1 MSNFTHHSFATRAFA
16 RKVLRAKATLT
27 LIVLALLAILAA
39 PLTSAQTFMFN
50 RADFVTGTGP
60 AVLAVGDFNGDGQ
73 MDVVTGND
81 DTANTVSVLLGKGDG
96 TFATHVDY
104 PVGGGVTGVAVG
116 DFNGDGKLDIAVVYG
131 FDLARVAVLLGNG
144 DGTFR
149 PFVPTTAGFQGG
161 SIAVGDFNGDGKLDV
176 AVSDNQSATPGVDI
190 MLGNGDGTFKAPVS
204 YATAADPRMVIV
216 ADFNGDGKLDLAT
229 ANAES
234 ETISVLLGKGDG
246 TFQAH
251 MDNSTAIA
259 ASCISLAAGALRDD
273 KGKDIVAGCQSE
285 GKVVVLLSNGN
296 GTFKA
301 AKAYPVPAGVDI
313 VALGDFNGDG
323 KLDVAVTDG
332 GTYDMVS
339 ILPGTGS
346 GTLKAAV
353 PFGTNFGPSGIAA
366 ADFNGDGKL
375 DIVTADDG
383 SPFGVTI
390 ATISVLLSNG
400 KDMFAARTDYS
411 VGSESLTGAYSGI
424 AAADLT
430 GNGKPDLIVPITY
443 ADVPCEFS
451 ILKNKG
457 NGTFDAAVNYALPIG
472 PDAVVAGDFNNDH
485 KADIAV
491 MNSGNSGSI
500 SVLLNSG
507 TGTFPSYT
515 TYPIN
520 GYGYGIA
527 VGDFNKDGNLD
538 IVATDL
544 TENTVSVLLGN
555 GTGAFPTFATYTT
568 GSLPYGVAVG
578 DFNGDGWP
586 DIAVANGSSGTVS
599 ILINKADGSGTFLP
613 KVDYAAAGGGA
624 PFSLAAGSFRGNGII
639 DLAVATN
646 SAFGGIEVLLG
657 KGNGTFQPAVP
668 YDTLN
673 NANGV
678 VVGDFNND
686 GNLDLAV
693 SIANAGSAFG
703 FVTIFPGLGNGTF
716 GPGVTL
722 TSAPLPYGIVAADF
736 NGDGGLDLATGNGT
750 TEGDTGSATVLLNE
764 PVIGL
769 HPVTLTFAARKV
781 GTSSAAQV
789 VTVSNPGATPLK
801 VTSITITGDFAETN
815 DCPAK
820 LTVGKNC
827 TINVTFSPTQTGT
840 RTGTLS
846 IKDSALSS
854 IQKITLTGSGT

>member
-1 MSNFTHHSFATRAFA
+1 MTNFIHYSSAPR
-16 RKVLRAKATLT
+16 VLRAHTTLT
-27 LIVLALLAILAA
+27 LVVIVLAVLATVATPLA
-39 PLTSAQTFMFN
+39 SAQTFMFN

-60 AVLAVGDFNGDGQ
+60 AVVAVGDFRGNGLI
-73 MDVVTGND
+73 DVVTGNN

-104 PVGGGVTGVAVG
+104 AVGSAPSGISVG
-116 DFNGDGKLDIAVVYG
+116 DFNGDGKLDIVVVYG
-131 FDLARVAVLLGNG
+131 FNTARIGVLLGNG
-144 DGTFR
+144 DGTFQE
-149 PFVPTTAGFQGG
+149 PFKSIVAGVQGG

-176 AVSDNQSATPGVDI
+176 AVSDYDSQTLGVDV
-190 MLGNGDGTFKAPVS
+190 MLGNGDGTFQAPVT
-204 YATAADPRMVIV
+204 YATAADPLMVIV

-229 ANAES
+229 ANASS
-234 ETISVLLGKGDG
+234 ETISVLLGNGNG
-246 TFQAH
+246 TFQTH
-251 MDNSTAIA
+251 VDYSTAIA
-259 ASCISLAAGALRDD
+259 ESCISLAAGALRDD
-273 KGKDIVAGCQSE
+273 KRLDIVAGCQAD
-285 GKVVVLLSNGN
+285 GKVVVLLSNGD
-296 GTFKA
+296 GTFKP
-301 AKAYPVPAGVDI
+301 AKAYPVPAGVDDI
-313 VALGDFNGDG
+313 ALGDFNGDG
-323 KLDVAVTDG
+323 KLDVAVTNS

-339 ILPGTGS
+339 VLPGSGS

-353 PFGTNFGPSGIAA
+353 VFGTNYGPSGIAT

-375 DIVTADDG
+375 DLVTADNG
-383 SPFGVTI
+383 GPFGVTI
-390 ATISVLLSNG
+390 ATVSVLLSNG
-400 KDMFAARTDYS
+400 KDMFAARTDYA
-411 VGSESLTGAYSGI
+411 VGSESVTGAYSGI

-443 ADVPCEFS
+443 ADTPYQLS

-491 MNSGNSGSI
+491 MNFGGNGSI

-515 TYPIN
+515 TYPIS

-555 GTGAFPTFATYTT
+555 GTGAFPTFATYAT
-568 GSLPYGVAVG
+568 GSFPQGVTVG

-586 DIAVANGSSGTVS
+586 DIAVANQRGGTVS

-613 KVDYAAAGGGA
+613 KVDYAAAGGGEPWA
-624 PFSLAAGSFRGNGII
+624 LAAGSFRGNGIM
-639 DLAVATN
+639 DLAVATQ

-657 KGNGTFQPAVP
+657 NGDGTFKAAVP

-693 SIANAGSAFG
+693 TIANAGSTFG
-703 FVTIFPGLGNGTF
+703 FVTIFPGNGDGTF
-716 GPGVTL
+716 GGGLTL
-722 TSAPLPYGIVAADF
+722 TSGALPSGIVAADF
-736 NGDGGLDLATGNGT
+736 NGDGGLDLATANGT
-750 TEGDTGSATVLLNE
+750 TAGDTGSATVLLNE
-764 PVIGL
+764 PVIGITPSSL
-769 HPVTLTFAARKV
+769 IFAAQKV
-781 GTSSAAQV
+781 GTTSATQII
-789 VTVSNPGATPLK
+789 TVDNPGATPLK
-801 VTSITITGDFAETN
+801 ITSITIAGDFAETN
-815 DCPAK
+815 NCPAK

-827 TINVTFSPTQTGT
+827 TITVTFTPTQAGT

-854 IQKITLTGSGT
+854 VQKITLTGSGT

>member
-1 MSNFTHHSFATRAFA
+1 MTSFAHHPFATRAFTT
-16 RKVLRAKATLT
+16 KVPQANATLS
-27 LIVLALLAILAA
+27 LIVLAVLIITASPLAFG
-39 PLTSAQTFMFN
+39 QTFIFN

-60 AVLAVGDFNGDGQ
+60 SVLAVGDFNGDGH

-81 DTANTVSVLLGKGDG
+81 DTANTVSVLLGNGNG

-104 PVGGGVTGVAVG
+104 PVGGPVAGIAVG
-116 DFNGDGKLDIAVVYG
+116 DFNNDGKLDIVVVYG
-131 FDLARVAVLLGNG
+131 FDPAKVAVLLGNG
-144 DGTFR
+144 DGTFK
-149 PFVPTTAGFQGG
+149 PYMPTTAGFQGG

-176 AVSDNQSATPGVDI
+176 AVSDNESTIPGVDI
-190 MLGNGDGTFKAPVS
+190 MLGNGNGTFEPPVS
-204 YATAADPRMVIV
+204 YATAPDPRMVI
-216 ADFNGDGKLDLAT
+216 AGDFNSDGKVDLAT
-229 ANAES
+229 TNAES
-234 ETISVLLGKGDG
+234 ETISVLLGNGDG
-246 TFQAH
+246 TFQTH
-251 MDNSTAIA
+251 KDNSTAIA
-259 ASCISLAAGALRDD
+259 ASCISLAAGALSDNRRL
-273 KGKDIVAGCQSE
+273 DIVAGCQAE
-285 GKVVVLLSNGN
+285 GEVVVLISNGN

-301 AKAYPVPAGVDI
+301 AKAYPVPAGVDD

-323 KLDVAVTDG
+323 KLDVAVTNA
-332 GTYDMVS
+332 GTMVS

-353 PFGTNFGPSGIAA
+353 PFGTNYGPSGIAS
-366 ADFNGDGKL
+366 ADFNGDGKVDL
-375 DIVTADDG
+375 VTADDG
-383 SPFGVTI
+383 APFGATV

-411 VGSESLTGAYSGI
+411 VGNENVTGAYSGI

-430 GNGKPDLIVPITY
+430 GNGKPDLIVPITFAY
-443 ADVPCEFS
+443 PYEIS
-451 ILKNKG
+451 ILMNKG
-457 NGTFDAAVNYALPIG
+457 NGTFKPFVSYPLPTGAV
-472 PDAVVAGDFNNDH
+472 AVVAGDFNNDH
-485 KADIAV
+485 KPDIAV
-491 MNSGNSGSI
+491 ANGNGTGVI
-500 SVLLNSG
+500 TVLLNSG
-507 TGTFPSYT
+507 TGTFPTYT
-515 TYPIN
+515 QYAIN
-520 GYGYGIA
+520 GISDGLA

-538 IVATDL
+538 IVATNGSQ
-544 TENTVSVLLGN
+544 NTISVLLGN
-555 GTGAFPTFATYTT
+555 GTGTFPTFATYTT
-568 GSLPYGVAVG
+568 GSSPYGVTVG

-586 DIAVANGSSGTVS
+586 DIAVANRSSGTVS

-624 PFSLAAGSFRGNGII
+624 PLTLAAGSFRGNGKI
-639 DLAVATN
+639 DLAVATD

-657 KGNGTFQPAVP
+657 NGDGTFQKAVP

-693 SIANAGSAFG
+693 SIASADSAFG
-703 FVTIFPGLGNGTF
+703 FVTILPGLGNGTF
-716 GPGVTL
+716 GPGITL

-736 NGDGGLDLATGNGT
+736 NGDGGLDLAMGNGT
-750 TEGDTGSATVLLNE
+750 TGGDTGSATVLLNE
-764 PVIGL
+764 PLIGL
-769 HPVTLTFAARKV
+769 TPDSLTFAARKV
-781 GTSSAAQV
+781 GTTSAAQV

-820 LTVGKNC
+820 LTVGKSC
-827 TINVTFSPTQTGT
+827 TINVTFSPTATGT

-854 IQKITLTGSGT
+854 VQGIALTGSGT

>member
-1 MSNFTHHSFATRAFA
+1 MTNFVQHPLAA
-16 RKVLRAKATLT
+16 RILRANARLT
-27 LIVLALLAILAA
+27 LIVLAVLAMVSA
-39 PLTSAQTFMFN
+39 PLASAQTFMFN

-60 AVLAVGDFNGDGQ
+60 AVVAVGDFRGNGL
-73 MDVVTGND
+73 MDVVTGNN

-96 TFATHVDY
+96 TFAPHVDY
-104 PVGGGVTGVAVG
+104 AVGAAPSGIAVG
-116 DFNGDGKLDIAVVYG
+116 DFNGDGKLDIVVVYG
-131 FDLARVAVLLGNG
+131 FNDARVAVLLGNG
-144 DGTFR
+144 DGTFQE
-149 PFVPTTAGFQGG
+149 PFKSTVAGVQGG

-176 AVSDNQSATPGVDI
+176 AVSDNESVTPGVDI
-190 MLGNGDGTFKAPVS
+190 MLGNGDGTFQAPVS
-204 YATAADPRMVIV
+204 YATAADPWMVIV

-234 ETISVLLGKGDG
+234 ETISVLLGNGDG
-246 TFQAH
+246 TFQTH
-251 MDNSTAIA
+251 KDNSTAVA

-273 KGKDIVAGCQSE
+273 KRLDIVAGCQSASR
-285 GKVVVLLSNGN
+285 VVVLLSNGD

-301 AKAYPVPAGVDI
+301 AKAYDVPAGVDQ

-323 KLDVAVTDG
+323 KLDVAVTNA

-339 ILPGTGS
+339 VLPGTGS
-346 GTLKAAV
+346 GTLKAPVA
-353 PFGTNFGPSGIAA
+353 FGTNYGPSGIAA

-375 DIVTADDG
+375 DLVTSDNG
-383 SPFGVTI
+383 GPFGVTM

-400 KDMFAARTDYS
+400 KDIFAARTDYS
-411 VGSESLTGAYSGI
+411 VGSGTLTGAYSGI

-443 ADVPCEFS
+443 ADTPYEFS

-457 NGTFDAAVNYALPIG
+457 NGTFDAPVNYELPIG
-472 PDAVVAGDFNNDH
+472 PNAVAAGDFNNDH

-491 MNSGNSGSI
+491 MNFGGNGSI

-520 GYGYGIA
+520 GSGYGIA

-538 IVATDL
+538 IVATNE

-555 GTGAFPTFATYTT
+555 GTGAFPTFATYAT
-568 GSLPYGVAVG
+568 GSFPEGVTVG

-586 DIAVANGSSGTVS
+586 DLAVADGRGGTVS
-599 ILINKADGSGTFLP
+599 ILLNKADGSGTFLP
-613 KVDYAAAGGGA
+613 KVDYPAAGGGG
-624 PFSLAAGSFRGNGII
+624 PLSIAAGSFRGNGII

-646 SAFGGIEVLLG
+646 SAFGGIVVLLG
-657 KGNGTFQPAVP
+657 NGDGTFQKAVN

-693 SIANAGSAFG
+693 STASPGSNFA
-703 FVTIFPGLGNGTF
+703 FVTILPGNGDGTF
-716 GPGVTL
+716 GSGVTL
-722 TSAPLPYGIVAADF
+722 TSGALPSGIVAADF
-736 NGDGGLDLATGNGT
+736 NGDGGLDLATANGT
-750 TEGDTGSATVLLNE
+750 TAGDTGSATVLLNE
-764 PVIGL
+764 PVIGITPNSL
-769 HPVTLTFAARKV
+769 AFAAQKV
-781 GTSSAAQV
+781 GTTSAAQMI
-789 VTVSNPGATPLK
+789 TVDNPGATPLK
-801 VTSITITGDFAETN
+801 VSGITLSGDFKETN
-815 DCPAK
+815 NCPAK

-854 IQKITLTGSGT
+854 VQKIALAGSGT

>member
-1 MSNFTHHSFATRAFA
+1 MANFAHHLSATR
-16 RKVLRAKATLT
+16 VLRANAALT
-27 LIVLALLAILAA
+27 MIVLTTIVLAVLAIVATPPA
-39 PLTSAQTFMFN
+39 SAQTFMFN

-60 AVLAVGDFNGDGQ
+60 AVVAVGDFRGNGL
-73 MDVVTGND
+73 MDVVTGNN

-96 TFATHVDY
+96 TFAPHVDY
-104 PVGGGVTGVAVG
+104 PVGSAPSGIAVG
-116 DFNGDGKLDIAVVYG
+116 DFNNDGKLDIVVVYG
-131 FDLARVAVLLGNG
+131 FNDAHVAVLLGNG
-144 DGTFR
+144 DGTFK
-149 PFVPTTAGFQGG
+149 PFKPTTAGVQGG

-176 AVSDNQSATPGVDI
+176 AVSDNDGGVDV
-190 MLGNGDGTFKAPVS
+190 MLGNGDGTFKALVP
-204 YATAADPRMVIV
+204 YATAADPLMVIA

-229 ANAES
+229 ANASS
-234 ETISVLLGKGDG
+234 ETISVLLGNGDG
-246 TFQAH
+246 TFQPH
-251 MDNSTAIA
+251 MNNSTAIA
-259 ASCISLAAGALRDD
+259 ESCISLAAGDLRND
-273 KGKDIVAGCQSE
+273 GRLDIVAGCQAD
-285 GKVVVLLSNGN
+285 GKVAILLSNGD
-296 GTFKA
+296 GTFKP
-301 AKAYPVPAGVDI
+301 AKAYNVPAGVDI

-323 KLDVAVTDG
+323 KLDVAVTNS

-339 ILPGTGS
+339 VLPGTGT

-353 PFGTNFGPSGIAA
+353 VFGTNYGPSGIAA

-375 DIVTADDG
+375 DIVTADNG
-383 SPFGVTI
+383 SPFGVTM

-400 KDMFAARTDYS
+400 KDLFAARTDYK
-411 VGSESLTGAYSGI
+411 VGNETVTGAYSGL

-443 ADVPCEFS
+443 ADVPYELS

-457 NGTFDAAVNYALPIG
+457 NGTFDAAVNYALPVA
-472 PDAVVAGDFNNDH
+472 PDAVAAGDFNNDH

-491 MNSGNSGSI
+491 MNFGGNGSI
-500 SVLLNSG
+500 SILLNSG

-538 IVATDL
+538 IVATNG
-544 TENTVSVLLGN
+544 TQSTVSVLLGN
-555 GTGAFPTFATYTT
+555 GTGAFPTFSTYPT
-568 GSLPYGVAVG
+568 GSGPYGVTVA

-586 DIAVANGSSGTVS
+586 DLAVADEFGGTVS

-624 PFSLAAGSFRGNGII
+624 PLSIAAGSFRGNGII

-657 KGNGTFQPAVP
+657 NGDGTFQKAVP

-686 GNLDLAV
+686 GHLDIAV
-693 SIANAGSAFG
+693 STASAGSSFAFI
-703 FVTIFPGLGNGTF
+703 TIFPGNGDGTF
-716 GPGVTL
+716 GAGVTL
-722 TSAPLPYGIVAADF
+722 TSGALPSGIVAADF
-736 NGDGGLDLATGNGT
+736 NGDGGLDLATANGT
-750 TEGDTGSATVLLNE
+750 TAGDTGSATVLLNE

-769 HPVTLTFAARKV
+769 TPNSLIFAARKV
-781 GTSSAAQV
+781 GTTSASQM
-789 VTVSNPGATPLK
+789 VTLNNPGATTLK
-801 VTSITITGDFAETN
+801 VTSITISGDFAETN

-827 TINVTFSPTQTGT
+827 TINVTFTPTATGT

-846 IKDSALSS
+846 IKDSALTSV
-854 IQKITLTGSGT
+854 QKITLTGSGT

>member
-1 MSNFTHHSFATRAFA
+1 MTNFAQHRLATRILQASA
-16 RKVLRAKATLT
+16 ALT
-27 LIVLALLAILAA
+27 LIVIAVLATVA
-39 PLTSAQTFMFN
+39 PLASAQTFMFN
-50 RADFVTGTGP
+50 RADVVTGTGP
-60 AVLAVGDFNGDGQ
+60 AVVAVGDFRGNGL

-104 PVGGGVTGVAVG
+104 PVGSAPSGIAVG
-116 DFNGDGKLDIAVVYG
+116 DFNGDGKLDIVVVYG
-131 FDLARVAVLLGNG
+131 FNDARVAVLLGNG
-144 DGTFR
+144 DGTFQA
-149 PFVPTTAGFQGG
+149 FKPTVAGFQGG

-176 AVSDNQSATPGVDI
+176 AVSDSDLAASGVDI
-190 MLGNGDGTFKAPVS
+190 MLGNGDGTFQAPVT
-204 YATAADPRMVIV
+204 YTTAEDPRMVIV
-216 ADFNGDGKLDLAT
+216 GDFNGDGKLDLAT
-229 ANAES
+229 ANADS

-246 TFQAH
+246 TFQTH
-251 MDNSTAIA
+251 KDNSTAIA
-259 ASCISLAAGALRDD
+259 ASCISLAAGALSDNRRL
-273 KGKDIVAGCQSE
+273 DIVAGCQSE
-285 GKVVVLLSNGN
+285 GEVVVLISNGN

-323 KLDVAVTDG
+323 KLDVAVTNS

-353 PFGTNFGPSGIAA
+353 VFGTNYGPSGIAA

-375 DIVTADDG
+375 DIVTADNG
-383 SPFGVTI
+383 GPFGVTM

-400 KDMFAARTDYS
+400 KDIFAARTDYS
-411 VGSESLTGAYSGI
+411 VGSGSLTGAYSGI

-430 GNGKPDLIVPITY
+430 GNGKSDLIVPITY
-443 ADVPCEFS
+443 ADAPYEFS

-472 PDAVVAGDFNNDH
+472 PNAVAAGDFNNDH

-491 MNSGNSGSI
+491 MNFGGSGSI

-507 TGTFPSYT
+507 TGTFPTYT
-515 TYPIN
+515 QYPIN

-544 TENTVSVLLGN
+544 VNNTVSVLLGN
-555 GTGAFPTFATYTT
+555 GTGAFPTFATYAT
-568 GSLPYGVAVG
+568 GSFPYGVTVG

-586 DIAVANGSSGTVS
+586 DIAVADERGGTVS
-599 ILINKADGSGTFLP
+599 ILLNKADGSGTFLP
-613 KVDYAAAGGGA
+613 KVDYAAAGGGG
-624 PFSLAAGSFRGNGII
+624 PISIAAGSFRGNGIM
-639 DLAVATN
+639 DLAVATE
-646 SAFGGIEVLLG
+646 SAFGGIVVLLG
-657 KGNGTFQPAVP
+657 NGDGTFQTAVP

-693 SIANAGSAFG
+693 STASAGSSFAFI
-703 FVTIFPGLGNGTF
+703 TIFPGNGDGTF
-716 GPGVTL
+716 GSGVTL
-722 TSAPLPYGIVAADF
+722 TSGALPSGIVAADF
-736 NGDGGLDLATGNGT
+736 NGDGGLDLATANGT
-750 TEGDTGSATVLLNE
+750 TAGDLGTVTVLLNE
-764 PVIGL
+764 PVIGIT
-769 HPVTLTFAARKV
+769 PNSLTFAPRKV

-789 VTVSNPGATPLK
+789 ITVDNPGATPLK
-801 VTSITITGDFAETN
+801 VASITTSGDYSETN

-820 LTVGKNC
+820 LTTGKSC
-827 TINVTFSPTQTGT
+827 TVNVTFSPTQTGT

-846 IKDSALSS
+846 IKDSALTSV
-854 IQKITLTGSGT
+854 QKVTLTGSGT

>member
-1 MSNFTHHSFATRAFA
+1 MTNFVQDSFAIR
-16 RKVLRAKATLT
+16 VLRASTMLALIALT
-27 LIVLALLAILAA
+27 VLAIVDA
-39 PLTSAQTFMFN
+39 PLASAQTFMFN
-50 RADFVTGTGP
+50 RADFATGTGP
-60 AVLAVGDFNGDGQ
+60 SVVAVGDFNGDGR

-81 DTANTVSVLLGKGDG
+81 DTANTVSVLLGSGNG

-104 PVGGGVTGVAVG
+104 RVGSAPTGIAVG
-116 DFNGDGKLDIAVVYG
+116 DFNGDGKLDIVVVYG
-131 FDLARVAVLLGNG
+131 FNLARVAVLLGNG
-144 DGTFR
+144 DGTFK
-149 PFVPTTAGFQGG
+149 PFVPTTAGVQGG

-176 AVSDNQSATPGVDI
+176 AISDNGGSVDI
-190 MLGNGDGTFKAPVS
+190 MLGNGDGTFKAPIS

-229 ANAES
+229 ANADS
-234 ETISVLLGKGDG
+234 ETISVLLGNGDG
-246 TFQAH
+246 TFQTH
-251 MDNSTAIA
+251 KDNSTAIA

-301 AKAYPVPAGVDI
+301 AKAYPVPAGVDD

-323 KLDVAVTDG
+323 KLDVAVSNG

-353 PFGTNFGPSGIAA
+353 AFGTNFGPGGMGV
-366 ADFNGDGKL
+366 ADFDGDGKL
-375 DIVTADDG
+375 DLVTADSG
-383 SPFGVTI
+383 SPFGVTV

-400 KDMFAARTDYS
+400 KDLFAGRTDYG
-411 VGSESLTGAYSGI
+411 VGGENVTGAYSGI

-443 ADVPCEFS
+443 AFPYEIS
-451 ILKNKG
+451 ILMNKG
-457 NGTFDAAVNYALPIG
+457 NGTFKPFVSYPLPTG
-472 PDAVVAGDFNNDH
+472 PIAVVAGDFNNDH
-485 KADIAV
+485 KPDIAV
-491 MNSGNSGSI
+491 ANGNGSGSI
-500 SVLLNSG
+500 TVLLNSG
-507 TGTFPSYT
+507 TGTFPTYT
-515 TYPIN
+515 EYAIN
-520 GYGYGIA
+520 GISVGLA

-538 IVATDL
+538 IVATNGSQS
-544 TENTVSVLLGN
+544 TISVLLGN
-555 GTGAFPTFATYTT
+555 GAGAFPTFATYTT
-568 GSLPYGVAVG
+568 GSSPYGVTVG

-657 KGNGTFQPAVP
+657 KGDGTFQPAVP

-693 SIANAGSAFG
+693 STASAGSTFG
-703 FVTIFPGLGNGTF
+703 FVTILPGLGNGSF

-736 NGDGGLDLATGNGT
+736 NGDGGLDLALGNGT

-769 HPVTLTFAARKV
+769 TPSSLTFAAQKV
-781 GTSSAAQV
+781 GTSSGPQM
-789 VTVSNPGATPLK
+789 VTLTNPGATPLK
-801 VTSITITGDFAETN
+801 VTSVTISGDYSETN
-815 DCPAK
+815 NCPAK
-820 LTVGKNC
+820 LTVGKSC
-827 TINVTFSPTQTGT
+827 TINVTFSPTETGT

-854 IQKITLTGSGT
+854 VQKIALTGSGT